1 LIQVKH
7 SWGIA
12 RDAIGSSRLSV
23 SLGAAAVE
31 SRACAG
37 IENANPLRTVAL
49 TPVKVRRFA
58 GPYHFQASTGAV
70 REAFMF
76 ALILASL
83 ALFAT
88 LAVLMAGLRVTGSVP
103 LAAKAHSAIDNID
116 ERARRAG
123 L

>member
-1 LIQVKH
+1 
-7 SWGIA
+7 
-12 RDAIGSSRLSV
+12 
-23 SLGAAAVE
+23 
-31 SRACAG
+31 
-37 IENANPLRTVAL
+37 
-49 TPVKVRRFA
+49 
-58 GPYHFQASTGAV
+58 
-70 REAFMF
+70 MF

-88 LAVLMAGLRVTGSVP
+88 LAVLMAGLRVTASVP